1 MKKYIFMISILSF
14 FGCKTSESLN
24 NKLEVTTITTKPER
38 VEVKDE
44 NGHVRSRNTYV
55 DEIERLKP
63 EIIILDTKNRQF
75 KYKIQGN
82 ITSRGLSI
90 RRVKTIQSEQRIEG
104 STLVI
109 KQTVMVKSISGKE
122 GAQVAGYNYQQENVA
137 KIPESINT
145 IKIELHEQSQLKGSE
160 EIKSKLLTAVEYKI

>member
-1 MKKYIFMISILSF
+1 MKKYIFMLSILSF
-14 FGCKTSESLN
+14 FGCKTNEILT
-24 NKLEVTTITTKPER
+24 NKLVVTTITIKPER

-44 NGHVRSRNTYV
+44 NGQVRSRNTYV

-63 EIIILDTKNRQF
+63 EIIILDTKNRQL

-90 RRVKTIQSEQRIEG
+90 RRVKTIQSEQWIEG

-109 KQTVMVKSISGKE
+109 KQTVMVKRISGKE
-122 GAQVAGYNYQQENVA
+122 GAQVSGYNYQQENLV
-137 KIPESINT
+137 KIPENIHT
-145 IKIELHEQSQLKGSE
+145 VKIELHEQKQLKGSE
-160 EIKSKLLTAVEYKI
+160 EINSKLLTAVEQTI

>member
-63 EIIILDTKNRQF
+63 EIIILDTEDRQF

-145 IKIELHEQSQLKGSE
+145 IKIA
-160 EIKSKLLTAVEYKI
+160 T